1 MNQRPSEQEYAP
13 PVHRYVSIVPEG
25 AILSIIEA
33 QHASTIALLNGL
45 SPEQADYRYAEGKWS
60 VKEVIGH
67 VTDNERVWAYR
78 LLRIARGDAQGLIGY
93 DENVF
98 AAHAPFASLPLAD
111 VIAEYDAVR
120 RSTLYLLRALAPEDW
135 SSRGDF
141 AGHPLTVRA
150 AAYMIA
156 GHEAHHINVI
166 NERYLSR

>member
-1 MNQRPSEQEYAP
+1 MNQRPTEQEYAP
-13 PVHRYVSIVPEG
+13 PVHRYVSIVPAG
-25 AILSIIEA
+25 SILSIIEA
-33 QHASTIALLNGL
+33 QHASTTALLNGL

-60 VKEVIGH
+60 IKEVIGH
-67 VTDNERVWAYR
+67 VADNERVWAYR
-78 LLRIARGDAQGLIGY
+78 LLRIARGDAQGLVGY

-98 AAHAPFASLPLAD
+98 AANAPFASLPLAD

-120 RSTLYLLRALAPEDW
+120 RSTLYLLRALAPGAW
-135 SSRGDF
+135 SSQGDF

-166 NERYLSR
+166 NERYLQR